1 MATATKT
8 RKPATKKAAAK
19 PSTIAEIDWKATLI
33 AALNSPGALGNTF
46 TRFYNYS
53 FLNQIRLMMQGVN
66 EPVATYRRW
75 SELGFQVQ
83 KGSKA
88 KTVLAPVLVTKR
100 DKETGKPVLTE
111 SGKTQQILIGFKES
125 HTVFAFSDTDGE
137 ELPEIAYP
145 AWDLEKALAALG
157 IKREKFRTTDGNTA
171 GYSHTNKAGQKF
183 VAVNPATT
191 YPAHTMLHEIAHM
204 VLGHTAE
211 EYRQHRGI
219 MEFEAE
225 ATAHLL
231 AIELQLSESDWDA
244 SESRAYLD
252 HWVGNDLVWDEEIG
266 TSNID
271 NADKHYARVFSAVNK
286 ILVAGRP
293 VAETE

>member
-1 MATATKT
+1 MATATKKRT
-8 RKPATKKAAAK
+8 SRKPAADKA
-19 PSTIAEIDWKATLI
+19 SSIAEIDWKATLI

-53 FLNQIRLMMQGVN
+53 FLNQVRLMMQGVS

-75 SELGFQVQ
+75 SELGYQVK

-88 KTVLAPVLVTKR
+88 KTVLAPVLVTKKDR
-100 DKETGKPVLTE
+100 ETGKPVLTKD
-111 SGKTQQILIGFKES
+111 GKTQQILIGFKES
-125 HTVFAFSDTDGE
+125 NSVFAFSDTDGE

-145 AWDLEKALAALG
+145 AWDLDLALKTLK
-157 IKREKFRTTDGNTA
+157 IKREKYRDIDGNTQ
-171 GYSHTNKAGQKF
+171 GYSHTKGEQQY
-183 VAVNPATT
+183 VAVNPTAK

-211 EYRQHRGI
+211 EYRRHRGV

-225 ATAHLL
+225 ATAHLV
-231 AIELQLSESDWDA
+231 ATELRLTEKDWDA
-244 SESRAYLD
+244 AESRAYLD
-252 HWVGNDLVWDEEIG
+252 HWVGNDLVWDDEEG

-271 NADKHYARVFSAVNK
+271 NADRHYSRVFAAVNK
-286 ILVAGRP
+286 ILTAGRP
-293 VAETE
+293 AAKQD